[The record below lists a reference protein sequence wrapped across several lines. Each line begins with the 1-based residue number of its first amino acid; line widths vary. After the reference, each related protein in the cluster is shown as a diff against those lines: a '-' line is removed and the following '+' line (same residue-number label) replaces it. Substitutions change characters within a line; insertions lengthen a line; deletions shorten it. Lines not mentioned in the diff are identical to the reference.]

1 MDLQKIMLVLFLIC
15 GAISLFLRLRSDVS
29 STSTILKK
37 SDEETWEKTQE
48 KNRSRAGIQLIFSIL
63 TVIFLVLCILIGAG
77 RVNGWF

>member
-48 KNRSRAGIQLIFSIL
+48 KNQSRAGIQLIFSIL